1 MSIRSD
7 KSAGANSNIG
17 CAVRA
22 ETGVDLL
29 NNIQDWRIR
38 AKKIRVIAETILD
51 GTSRQ
56 ILLQIANDM
65 EQMAQLAEDQRES

>member
-1 MSIRSD
+1 MSIRS
-7 KSAGANSNIG
+7 
-17 CAVRA
+17 A

-38 AKKIRVIAETILD
+38 AQKIRVIAETMVD
-51 GTSRQ
+51 RASRQ

>member
-1 MSIRSD
+1 MP
-7 KSAGANSNIG
+7 
-17 CAVRA
+17 VRA
-22 ETGVDLL
+22 KTSVDLL

>member
-1 MSIRSD
+1 VTSQR
-7 KSAGANSNIG
+7 ANSGIS
-17 CAVRA
+17 CAVRP

>member
-1 MSIRSD
+1 
-7 KSAGANSNIG
+7 
-17 CAVRA
+17 VRA

-51 GTSRQ
+51 GASRQ
-56 ILLQIANDM
+56 ALLQIANDW
-65 EQMAQLAEDQRES
+65 EQMAQLAEDDENANPTA

>member
-1 MSIRSD
+1 MSIRS
-7 KSAGANSNIG
+7 
-17 CAVRA
+17 A

-51 GTSRQ
+51 GTSRR

>member
-1 MSIRSD
+1 M
-7 KSAGANSNIG
+7 
-17 CAVRA
+17 RA
-22 ETGVDLL
+22 KTGVDLL

-38 AKKIRVIAETILD
+38 AKKIRVIAETMVD
-51 GTSRQ
+51 RASRQ